1 MTQITVAIAVI
12 VRAGELLIAQR
23 KPTGPLADYWE
34 FPGGKC
40 EPGET
45 IESCLH
51 REIKEE
57 IDVDIE
63 ILRPLDVLH
72 HTYPHGQLAIHPF
85 YCRITAGTP
94 RPVACQ
100 QILWIK
106 PNQLRNYRFPP
117 ANDDLLKSIV
127 QAPLPQSIQPE

>member
-12 VRAGELLIAQR
+12 VRAGQILIARR

-40 EPGET
+40 EPAET

-63 ILRPLDVLH
+63 IIRPLDVLH

-100 QILWIK
+100 QVLWIK
-106 PNQLRNYRFPP
+106 PPDLLNYQFPP
-117 ANDDLLKSIV
+117 ANESLLRQIKAD
-127 QAPLPQSIQPE
+127 QLPETA